1 MKKSWNDYNVFRLMS
16 VTNLENTETLG
27 NRKMVIKLRRKGK
40 KGQFPGLLGM
50 SEIVH

>member
-1 MKKSWNDYNVFRLMS
+1 MKKLWNDYNIFKLMS

-40 KGQFPGLLGM
+40 KGQFPRLLGM
-50 SEIVH
+50 SEMMH

>member
-1 MKKSWNDYNVFRLMS
+1 MTNVFRLIS

-40 KGQFPGLLGM
+40 TGPFPVLLGM
-50 SEIVH
+50 SEMVH